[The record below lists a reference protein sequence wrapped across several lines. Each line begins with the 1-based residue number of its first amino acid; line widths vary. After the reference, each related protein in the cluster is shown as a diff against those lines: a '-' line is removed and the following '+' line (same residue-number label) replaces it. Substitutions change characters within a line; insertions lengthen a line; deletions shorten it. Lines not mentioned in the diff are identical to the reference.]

1 MKSNLASRVIKIKGI
16 EQPYS
21 TKIIKA
27 GALLSDTKTMLASWE
42 PNLSVI
48 RNLEKLKNENVF
60 GKASRKRISDMLMIF
75 RQRFL
80 GDEQTTKSLVR
91 LAKGHASSESL
102 DRILYFLAA
111 QSDQLLHDTVT
122 EILHEF
128 VRLGKSNVKTVD
140 VRSKLLEWVAEGKM
154 SGQWSADTADRVAQG
169 LLATLRDFGI
179 LKGAVK
185 KQLTYVHLPIE
196 AFAYI
201 AFWLRRNQPSGTML
215 LNHPEWRLFFLS
227 NGAVENLFL
236 QAHQSE
242 LLEYHAAGS
251 IIRIDFPTA
260 SLEEYAG
267 VIAQR
272 MH

>member
-1 MKSNLASRVIKIKGI
+1 MKSRTAPTAIRMKDTG
-16 EQPYS
+16 QPYS
-21 TKIIKA
+21 AKIIKA
-27 GALLSDTKTMLASWE
+27 GALLSDTKTMLASWQ
-42 PNLSVI
+42 PNLSVTN
-48 RNLEKLKNENVF
+48 NLEKLKNDNVF
-60 GKASRKRISDMLMIF
+60 GKASRKRVSDMLAIF

-80 GDEQTTKSLVR
+80 SDETTIRSLMR
-91 LAKGHASSESL
+91 LAKGNASSESL

-122 EILHEF
+122 EMLYEF
-128 VRLGKSNVKTVD
+128 VRLGKGD
-140 VRSKLLEWVAEGKM
+140 VRTIDVQSRLLDWVAEGKM
-154 SGQWSADTADRVAQG
+154 SGQWSADTAARVAQG

-179 LKGAVK
+179 LKGVVK
-185 KQLTYVHLPIE
+185 KHLTYVHLPVE

-215 LNHPEWRLFFLS
+215 LNHHEWRLFFLS

-251 IIRIDFPTA
+251 IIRIDFPTT